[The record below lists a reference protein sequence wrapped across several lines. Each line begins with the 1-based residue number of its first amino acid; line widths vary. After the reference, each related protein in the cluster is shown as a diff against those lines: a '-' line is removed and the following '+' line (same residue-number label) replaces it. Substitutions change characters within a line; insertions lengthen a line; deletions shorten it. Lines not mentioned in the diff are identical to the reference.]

1 MRLLTCLRSHP
12 PPLLSGL
19 PVTYEYRKNW
29 GASLPVHGI
38 WSQHEAVM
46 ATRGRYGSAKVREDA
61 GGRCDGEKI
70 LLEGD
75 FGGFGFNKVNSYYK

>member
-1 MRLLTCLRSHP
+1 
-12 PPLLSGL
+12 
-19 PVTYEYRKNW
+19 
-29 GASLPVHGI
+29 
-38 WSQHEAVM
+38 M
-46 ATRGRYGSAKVREDA
+46 ATGGRYGQANVREDA